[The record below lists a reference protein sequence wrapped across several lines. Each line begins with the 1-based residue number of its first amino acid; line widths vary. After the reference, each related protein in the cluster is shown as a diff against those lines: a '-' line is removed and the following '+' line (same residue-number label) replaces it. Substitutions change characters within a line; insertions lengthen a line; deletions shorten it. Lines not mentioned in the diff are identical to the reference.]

1 MVRVL
6 KPQEAM
12 IAKPQQNRATRRVL
26 VEMLID
32 NGLLIKTIP
41 ALNEFVEGSDR
52 RGTLEFEINNFA

>member
-1 MVRVL
+1 
-6 KPQEAM
+6 M